1 MAIKEVYEN
10 PVKQMLKEGKKTIG
24 AWLQIASPFTA
35 EIMSRA
41 GFDWLIID
49 MEHGP
54 GDILTLTAQ
63 VQAMNGSGVIP
74 FVRAPWNDFV
84 VIKRILDAGVYG
96 ILVPYVN
103 SKAEAEAAVR
113 ACKYPPEGIRGI
125 AGSPRAAGYGQ
136 NPKEYLTKAN
146 DQILVITAVETME
159 AVSNLDEILKI
170 PKLDGIFIGPMDLAT
185 SMGYFADQN
194 HPTVQTA
201 IAEIERKVLGAK
213 KILGTIANDWEQA
226 KKLYQRG
233 YQLLMIMADG
243 VALGKLAAE
252 RVALFRKEFPN
263 G

>member
-1 MAIKEVYEN
+1 MKEPYEN
-10 PVKQMLKEGKKTIG
+10 RVKQMLKEGKKTIG

-54 GDILTLTAQ
+54 GDILALTAQ
-63 VQAMNGSGVIP
+63 LQAMSGSGVVP

-84 VIKRILDAGVYG
+84 MIKRILDAGVYG
-96 ILVPYVN
+96 MLVPYVN
-103 SKAEAEAAVR
+103 SRAEAEAAVR
-113 ACKYPPEGIRGI
+113 ACKYPPEGIRGT

-136 NPKEYLTKAN
+136 NPKEYLGKAN
-146 DQILVITAVETME
+146 DLILVITAVETME
-159 AVSNLDEILKI
+159 AVSNLDEILKV
-170 PKLDGIFIGPMDLAT
+170 PHLDGIFIGPMDLAT
-185 SMGYFADQN
+185 SMGYFADPSQ
-194 HPTVQTA
+194 PAVQTV
-201 IAEIERKVLGAK
+201 IAEVEMKVLGAK

-243 VALGKLAAE
+243 VALGKLATE
-252 RVALFRKEFPN
+252 RVSLFRKEFPN